1 MKNHKR
7 FVSIM
12 AGVLAAIMIL
22 SLIVG
27 LLPSR
32 AHALSSSE
40 IRDQINEMEE
50 EKDAIQAQ
58 MDELDAQIQSTVGEM
73 KDIVAKKSIIDQQV
87 FLLYQQV
94 QNINDQIAAY
104 SVLIADKQD
113 ELDEAERR
121 YQDLSEHNKERIR
134 AMEEE
139 GQVSYWSV
147 LFKANSF
154 SDLLD
159 RLNMM
164 DEIARSDKRRMQELT
179 EAAEE
184 LKQIRESLLAEKAN
198 LETSRQ
204 ELADAQTEL
213 EAKRAEADALL
224 VELNAAGEAYQAEL
238 DEATAEFEELID
250 NIGAKEA
257 EYDRA
262 VDAEYWATYVEPP
275 FPPGES
281 AGGGNDSG
289 AYWAPP
295 LTTGLY
301 VVSPYGY
308 RLHPIYGIWRLH
320 AGVDLDAD
328 AGDPILASRG
338 GVVTTASYEAG
349 GAGYYVV
356 INHGDGYSS
365 AYMHMTNYIVGVGD
379 YITQGQVIGYVG
391 STGAATGPHLHFTI
405 YRNGSTVNPMDYL

>member
-1 MKNHKR
+1 MKNRKR

-12 AGVLAAIMIL
+12 AGVLAAIMLL

-40 IRDQINEMEE
+40 IRDQINALE
-50 EKDAIQAQ
+50 EKQDAIQAQ
-58 MDELDAQIQSTVGEM
+58 MDELDEQIQSTVGKMEN
-73 KDIVAKKSIIDQQV
+73 IVAEKNIIDQQV
-87 FLLYQQV
+87 FLLNQQV
-94 QNINDQIAAY
+94 QNINDQISAY

-113 ELDEAERR
+113 ELDEAEHR

-134 AMEEE
+134 AMEED
-139 GQVSYWSV
+139 GQLSYWSV
-147 LFKANSF
+147 LFKSNSF

-159 RLNMM
+159 RLNMI

-179 EAAEE
+179 QAADE
-184 LKQIRESLLAEKAN
+184 LKEIRESLMAEKAN
-198 LETSRQ
+198 LEESRQ
-204 ELADAQTEL
+204 ELATAQ
-213 EAKRAEADALL
+213 EALAEKRAEADALL
-224 VELNAAGEAYQAEL
+224 VKLNDAGEEYLSQRAEAL
-238 DEATAEFEELID
+238 AKFDELVEE
-250 NIGAKEA
+250 IGAKEA
-257 EYDRA
+257 EYDKA

-275 FPPGES
+275 FPPGTS
-281 AGGGNDSG
+281 SGGGNDSG

-320 AGVDLDAD
+320 AGVDLDANS
-328 AGDPILASRG
+328 GDPILASRG
-338 GVVTTASYEAG
+338 GVVTTATYEAG